1 MINDVM
7 KPQTPRAK
15 EISCWDC
22 IYRDKTMYVTDDG
35 REIPTGVTKDTCEMY
50 SGNLGRFKPNEVLFN
65 NEECIFY
72 ISESWPMEEE

>member
-22 IYRDKTMYVTDDG
+22 IYRDKTTYVTDDG
-35 REIPTGVTKDTCEMY
+35 REIPTGVTKAHCEMY
-50 SGNLGRFKPNEVLFN
+50 PFESRRAKPDEVLFQ
-65 NEECIFY
+65 NEECLYY
-72 ISESWPMEEE
+72 ISESWPTEEE

>member
-35 REIPTGVTKDTCEMY
+35 REIPTGVTKGICEMY
-50 SGNLGRFKPNEVLFN
+50 PGTMGRFKPTDILFQN
-65 NEECIFY
+65 KECLYY
-72 ISESWPMEEE
+72 ISESWPTEEE